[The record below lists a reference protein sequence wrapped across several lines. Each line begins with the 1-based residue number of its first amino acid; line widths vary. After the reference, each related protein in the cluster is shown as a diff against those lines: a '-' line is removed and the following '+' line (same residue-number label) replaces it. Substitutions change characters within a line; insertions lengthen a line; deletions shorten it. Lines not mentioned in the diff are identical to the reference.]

1 MKVQSSRAFRSF
13 QQAFTLVELLVVVVI
28 IAILAS
34 LAVPVTNSVMRRANE
49 LRTKAVMK
57 DLEVAISNF
66 RAEYNRMPITISNNS
81 GGSDIQPILTND
93 QTPLIAVLMAMGDPN
108 SNAEAKSFNTRW
120 IKFIDLAIAKNG
132 QSFGVILSGG
142 ATGNMR
148 LVDIWGMPYS
158 IIIDSN
164 LDNQITNPD
173 AKNSDQRVSAR
184 APQFLPRTIGVQ
196 SYGPDKIANTK
207 DDIVS
212 WR

>member
-1 MKVQSSRAFRSF
+1 MSSALRMSRRFN
-13 QQAFTLVELLVVVVI
+13 QGFTLVELLVVVVI

-49 LRTKAVMK
+49 LRIKAVMK

-66 RAEYNRMPITISNNS
+66 RAEYNRLPVTVPS
-81 GGSDIQPILTND
+81 GNAAADLEIETGD
-93 QTPLIAVLMAMGDPN
+93 QTPLIAVLMAMGDPT
-108 SNAEAKSFNTRW
+108 SNPQAKVFNTRW

-132 QSFGVILSGG
+132 QSFGVVLSSG
-142 ATGNMR
+142 TSGNMR
-148 LVDIWGMPYS
+148 LVDLWGMPYR

-164 LDNQITNPD
+164 YDNQIQNPD
-173 AKNSDQRVSAR
+173 AKNSDQRVSSR
-184 APQFLPRTIGVQ
+184 APQYLPRNVGVQ
-196 SYGPDKIANTK
+196 SRGPDKIANTK